1 MYNNLDPLLHSQLR
15 LAVISILVS
24 VEEAEFSFLQEKTE
38 STSGNLSVQVDKLK
52 EAGYIKVIKTYK
64 GKYPLTKCAITQKG
78 IKAFDDYVSTIQQY
92 LKPQMET
99 IKSKK

>member
-15 LAVISILVS
+15 LAVVSILVS

-38 STSGNLSVQVDKLK
+38 STSGNLSVQVEKLK

-64 GKYPLTKCAITQKG
+64 GKYPLTKCAITKKG
-78 IKAFDDYVSTIQQY
+78 IKAFEDYVNNIQQY
-92 LKPQMET
+92 LNP
-99 IKSKK
+99 KK

>member
-1 MYNNLDPLLHSQLR
+1 MTYNNLDPLLHSQLR

-38 STSGNLSVQVDKLK
+38 STSGNLSVQVSKLE

-64 GKYPLTKCAITQKG
+64 GKFPLTKCSITKKG
-78 IKAFDDYVSTIQQY
+78 IQAFDAYVATIQQY
-92 LKPQMET
+92 LKPNR
-99 IKSKK
+99 